1 MERLENQEER
11 TMNNFYREF
20 KPGTTAVNLIDI
32 YGVKIVGKIG
42 TWESSY
48 IQKTDAI
55 TYLKIILTCL

>member
-1 MERLENQEER
+1 
-11 TMNNFYREF
+11 MNNFYREF